1 MEKQIKKVT
10 LLHDGFRLDAFVSS
24 VDEKISRT
32 LAQTLIKDGEIL
44 LNDKKAKVSSK
55 VHEGDEVTIP
65 NKLTEEVNESLI
77 AEDIPIDVLYEDDD
91 ILVVNKPKNMVVHP
105 AIGNKTGTL
114 VNAILGKTK
123 LSDYNGE
130 FRPGIVHRLDKDTT
144 GVLVIAKNNYAH
156 QNIAKQIQDRTT
168 KKIYIALVKGKI
180 NEDNGVIELPIGRDP
195 TDRKKMAVVKGGKP
209 ALTKFKVLRR
219 YEGYTLLEIE
229 LKTGRTHQIRV
240 HMSHIGHPVVG
251 DSVYSNGK
259 NPFGVTSQML
269 HAKTLGFMHPT
280 KNEYMEFSAEP
291 PKEFNEVIESLE
303 EIN

>member
-32 LAQTLIKDGEIL
+32 LAQALIKDGEIL

-65 NKLTEEVNESLI
+65 IKLTEEVNESLI

-105 AIGNKTGTL
+105 AVGNKTGTL

-229 LKTGRTHQIRV
+229 LKTR
-240 HMSHIGHPVVG
+240 
-251 DSVYSNGK
+251 
-259 NPFGVTSQML
+259 
-269 HAKTLGFMHPT
+269 
-280 KNEYMEFSAEP
+280 
-291 PKEFNEVIESLE
+291 
-303 EIN
+303 

>member
-105 AIGNKTGTL
+105 AVGNKTGTL

-240 HMSHIGHPVVG
+240 HMSHIRHPVVG

-269 HAKTLGFMHPT
+269 HAHVLGFVHPT
-280 KNEYMEFSAEP
+280 KGEYMEFIAPLPE
-291 PKEFNEVIESLE
+291 EFD
-303 EIN
+303 EILKKLK